1 MPDWIIFT
9 DADVLAE
16 FTPSERATINNIQ
29 GATNGL
35 PRICTNAI
43 AEFRQ
48 AISDAGT
55 DISSA
60 GVGKMPEGFIA
71 KAVALARWRWLISI
85 PQAKSMQTP
94 ERKEAA
100 DKAEELLNDIA
111 TGKRPVSAPGT
122 STGGIAGPSFGTRG
136 GSRTDDPPAREF
148 TREKQEG
155 S

>member
-1 MPDWIIFT
+1 MPNWT
-9 DADVLAE
+9 QLTAADVMKE
-16 FTPSERATINNIQ
+16 FTPSEQKTLENIQ

-35 PRICTNAI
+35 ASVCENVVS
-43 AEFRQ
+43 EFVQ

-55 DISSA
+55 NISGASA
-60 GVGKMPEGFIA
+60 DTMPEGFIA

-100 DKAEELLNDIA
+100 EKAEELINDIA
-111 TGKRPVSAPGT
+111 TDKRPVAAPGT
-122 STGGIAGPSFGTRG
+122 TTGGIAGPSFGQRG
-136 GSRTDDPPAREF
+136 GTRTDDPPAREF
-148 TREKQEG
+148 TRPKQEG